1 MVVNGCISNNITAS
15 VRKAGATMT
24 SQCCY
29 DVNVAATAAMTSPAA
44 TAEYSAESDE
54 VTNAAE
60 GASAKCTSRECQ
72 RHDDHCTRITWGG
85 KSC

>member
-1 MVVNGCISNNITAS
+1 
-15 VRKAGATMT
+15 MT

-72 RHDDHCTRITWGG
+72 RHEISGVLGGIRGYTPYTNLPVFSTAYTHLSDH
-85 KSC
+85 K